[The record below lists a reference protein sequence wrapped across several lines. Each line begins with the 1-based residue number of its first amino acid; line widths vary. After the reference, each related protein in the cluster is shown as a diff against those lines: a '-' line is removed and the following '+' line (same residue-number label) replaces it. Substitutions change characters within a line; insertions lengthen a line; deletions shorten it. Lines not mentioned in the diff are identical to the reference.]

1 MSLELIF
8 GLIALFGV
16 AAIGVPVAYAI
27 ITGVVVY
34 LGGVRAGSCNRG
46 RNDGSAIIRRLFVIS
61 CSTFHRVSKH
71 YERWK
76 HN

>member
-1 MSLELIF
+1 MSVELIF

-34 LGGVRAGSCNRG
+34 LGVSGQDLAIAGETMVQRHG
-46 RNDGSAIIRRLFVIS
+46 TQLWPTV
-61 CSTFHRVSKH
+61 
-71 YERWK
+71 
-76 HN
+76 